1 MKKKLVIFGTG
12 PFAQVAYWYFTE
24 DSNYSVAAF
33 TVNKDYIKDIEL
45 NGLPVVPY
53 EFLEENFPSNKY
65 EIFIAIGFGNLNKIR
80 EKIYNE
86 AKSKGYKFAS
96 YVYSKIKI
104 WTNNEIGDN
113 TFIFEDNTIQPYAK
127 IGHNVTL
134 WSGNHIGHHSK
145 IEDLCFI
152 TSHVVVSGFVKVGER
167 SFVGVNATFRDSVK
181 IGVGNI
187 IGAGSLIMKDT
198 GDYEIYT
205 VPRTKQIEKDSRDIT
220 I

>member
-1 MKKKLVIFGTG
+1 MSKNLVIFGTG

-24 DSNYSVAAF
+24 DSDYDVIAFSVNREF
-33 TVNKDYIKDIEL
+33 IKDNEIL
-45 NGLPVVPY
+45 GLPVVAY
-53 EFLEENFPSNKY
+53 EDLEEKYSSNEY

-80 EKIYNE
+80 DNIYND

-96 YVYSKIKI
+96 YIYSSIKI
-104 WTNNEIGDN
+104 WANNKIGEN
-113 TFIFEDNTIQPYAK
+113 TFIFEDNTIQPFAE
-127 IGHNVTL
+127 IGSNVTL

-145 IEDLCFI
+145 IKDYCFI
-152 TSHVVVSGFVKVGER
+152 TSHVVISGFVEIGER

-187 IGAGSLIMKDT
+187 IGAGSLIMKDSE
-198 GDYEIYT
+198 DYDVIAG
-205 VPRTKQIEKDSRDIT
+205 PRTKPIGKDSRKIT